1 MDGEQPAPLSDS
13 RFSKISAHLLQKP
26 TRDPTP
32 ISSRRQDTC
41 CPLRRMAY
49 FLNLSADL
57 FY

>member
-26 TRDPTP
+26 THDQTP
-32 ISSRRQDTC
+32 SSSRRKDTR
-41 CPLRRMAY
+41 CPLRRLTY